1 MGIGKSSWKEAKE
14 KAKAAGKKIRQ
25 KGEGP
30 SPYNTFMSKSFKRVP
45 VKGANEIK
53 PAGVVKS
60 PAEGNA
66 FTGAM
71 AKTGGDYDKAKEML
85 DGMPMMGKPEEGISS
100 RIKSRLGLGQ

>member
-1 MGIGKSSWKEAKE
+1 MKS
-14 KAKAAGKKIRQ
+14 
-25 KGEGP
+25 
-30 SPYNTFMSKSFKRVP
+30 
-45 VKGANEIK
+45 IK
-53 PAGVVKS
+53 NNIFNS

-100 RIKSRLGLGQ
+100 RIKSRLGLGQQIIKKITPTA